1 LPGRRHL
8 FRMGTE
14 PGNIGLGYLH
24 QPSGISD
31 EWILAGT
38 YEIEVEGR
46 RIPADVHLKAPYD
59 PRGERLRL

>member
-1 LPGRRHL
+1 
-8 FRMGTE
+8 MGTE